1 MVLVQICYT
10 FKQTDASIK
19 VKSDSASISNE
30 DMFQYNF
37 FDDGTP
43 LSLHFTKASSG
54 ISFKTGII
62 IVKQSWYIMVAG
74 LERKASGTVSF
85 DVVYF

>member
-1 MVLVQICYT
+1 MVLVPICYT

-19 VKSDSASISNE
+19 VKNDSVSISNE
-30 DMFQYNF
+30 DIFQYNF
-37 FDDGTP
+37 FDDGIP
-43 LSLHFTKASSG
+43 LTLHFTKSSSG
-54 ISFKTGII
+54 ISFKTSVII
-62 IVKQSWYIMVAG
+62 IKQDWYIMVAG